1 MTRPGVIALQKAVV
15 RRLLDYVRFDT
26 RSDSGSNSCPST
38 PGQLVLA
45 QHLAAELRAIGL
57 TDVTLDENG
66 YVTATL
72 AANCP
77 HDIPVIGFLAH
88 LDTSPEMSGAD
99 VKPRLVENYP
109 GGDILLNPALHVV
122 LSPQDFPDLNQY
134 IGQDLII
141 TDGTTLLGADNKA
154 GIAEIITAMEY
165 LVLHPEIPHGTVKVG
180 FTPDEEIGRGAD
192 RFDTAGFGAA
202 FAYTVDGGPL
212 GELEYETFNAA
223 EAKITV
229 KGRNVHPG
237 TAKNMMIHSLHI
249 AMELNGMLP
258 AAEVPAH
265 TEGYEGFFHLNSLQ
279 GSVEETKMTYIVR
292 DHSQTLF
299 AERKQR
305 LEKIAAYLNDKYG
318 AGTVLLSLRDQ
329 YYNMREKIEP
339 VYHIVEL
346 AKTAIEAS
354 GLSARIKP
362 VRGGTDG
369 AKLSYMGLPCP
380 NLFSGGHNFH
390 GKYEYIPV
398 QSMEKAVETILNII
412 TLHTKTNS

>member
-1 MTRPGVIALQKAVV
+1 MQKAVAQ
-15 RRLLDYVRFDT
+15 RLMDYARFDT
-26 RSDSGSNSCPST
+26 RSDSGSTSCPST

-45 QHLAAELRAIGL
+45 KYLVEELKSIGL
-57 TDVTLDENG
+57 SDVDLDENG

-72 AANCP
+72 LSNVKQ
-77 HDIPVIGFLAH
+77 DIPVIGFLAH
-88 LDTSPEMSGAD
+88 LDTSPEVSGAD
-99 VKPRLVENYP
+99 VKPKLIENYS
-109 GGDILLNPALHVV
+109 GGDIVLNQSLGVV
-122 LSPQDFPDLNQY
+122 LSPMDFPELNNY
-134 IGQDLII
+134 IKQDII
-141 TDGTTLLGADNKA
+141 VTDGTTLLGADNKA

-165 LVLHPEIPHGTVKVG
+165 LVTHPEIKHGTVKIG

-192 RFDTAGFGAA
+192 QFDTARFDAA

-223 EAKITV
+223 EAKIAI

-237 TAKNMMIHSLHI
+237 TAKNAMIHSIHI
-249 AMELNGMLP
+249 AMELNSMLP
-258 AAEVPAH
+258 AAEVPGH
-265 TEGYEGFFHLNSLQ
+265 TEGYEGFYHLNSLR
-279 GSVEETKMTYIVR
+279 GTVEETAMTYIVR
-292 DHSQTLF
+292 DHDKVKFS
-299 AERKQR
+299 ARKER

-318 AGTVLLSLRDQ
+318 AGTVALSLRDQ

-346 AKTAIEAS
+346 AKTAIEAI
-354 GLSARIKP
+354 GLTANIKP

-390 GKYEYIPV
+390 GKYEYISV
-398 QSMEKAVETILNII
+398 QSMEKAVEMILKII
-412 TLHTKTNS
+412 SLHSKTGS